1 VSAVA
6 TRPRSAPRRVGGKP
20 RALVLRAPGTNCDR
34 ETVRALE
41 LAGANVETVHLEA
54 LLAGA
59 AQLDD
64 FGLVVLPGGFSFG
77 DHLGAGALWAHRLEA
92 LGEPF
97 HRFVESGRPLLG
109 ICNGFQALMRLGLLT
124 GGSLAANAS
133 GHFECRWIWLRR
145 PAAVRTPLL
154 DGIDL
159 IAMPIGH
166 GEGRFVARDAA
177 ELVRMEAAGEV
188 ALVYCDADGNSG
200 GYPINPNGSDGAVA
214 ALTNVAGN
222 VFGLMPH
229 PERNVTAGL
238 APAGREDGAGLTF
251 YRNAV
256 RMARG

>member
-1 VSAVA
+1 MRAVA
-6 TRPRSAPRRVGGKP
+6 TRQRPALRVRTRP

-34 ETVRALE
+34 ETVLALE

-59 AQLDD
+59 AHLHD

-92 LGEPF
+92 LGDPF
-97 HRFVESGRPLLG
+97 HHFVDSGRPLLG
-109 ICNGFQALMRLGLLT
+109 VCNGFQALMRLGLLA
-124 GGSLAANAS
+124 GGSLAVNAS
-133 GHFECRWIWLRR
+133 GHFECRWIWLNR
-145 PAAVRTPLL
+145 PPAVRTPFLE
-154 DGIDL
+154 GIER

-166 GEGRFVARDAA
+166 GEGRFVARNVT
-177 ELVRMEAAGEV
+177 ELVNMEAAGEV
-188 ALVYCDADGNSG
+188 ALVYCDREGQPG
-200 GYPINPNGSDGAVA
+200 GYPINPNGSDGGVA
-214 ALTNVAGN
+214 ALTNAAGN
-222 VFGLMPH
+222 VLGLMPH

-238 APAGREDGAGLTF
+238 APAGRQDGAGLAM